1 MGLKP
6 FRFGVVVWQRSTRD
20 EWVELARKMEAWG
33 YSTLLVPDHFSD
45 QLAPAPALLL
55 AAEAT
60 STLRVGSQVYDN
72 DFRHPA
78 LLAKEA
84 ATLDRLTGGRFEFG
98 IGAGWL
104 KSEYDQVGISFD
116 APGTRVGR
124 LEEAVQVIKRA
135 WAEGPFDFSGQHYTI
150 SGYDGLP
157 KPLTQPGPP
166 LFIGGAGRRLLTLA
180 GREADI
186 VGITPRA
193 LREGGLDA
201 RDVTEAGVE
210 QKIAWVREA
219 AGERM
224 ESIELTTLVYEIS
237 ITDDRAGR
245 IEQLL
250 DEWDLSREE
259 IATSPYMFIGSVD
272 EIVEQLQARRERLGI
287 SYITLFEP
295 NAERFAPV
303 VAHLAGA

>member
-1 MGLKP
+1 MLTTT
-6 FRFGVVVWQRSTRD
+6 GVASWAVR
-20 EWVELARKMEAWG
+20 ARLYVAPIAAVRTSVG
-33 YSTLLVPDHFSD
+33 YSSASS
-45 QLAPAPALLL
+45 APNP
-55 AAEAT
+55 
-60 STLRVGSQVYDN
+60 
-72 DFRHPA
+72 
-78 LLAKEA
+78 
-84 ATLDRLTGGRFEFG
+84 
-98 IGAGWL
+98 
-104 KSEYDQVGISFD
+104 
-116 APGTRVGR
+116 
-124 LEEAVQVIKRA
+124 AVQPDPTPSA
-135 WAEGPFDFSGQHYTI
+135 N
-150 SGYDGLP
+150 
-157 KPLTQPGPP
+157 
-166 LFIGGAGRRLLTLA
+166 
-180 GREADI
+180 
-186 VGITPRA
+186 IT
-193 LREGGLDA
+193 
-201 RDVTEAGVE
+201 V

-237 ITDDRAGR
+237 VTDDRAGR